1 MGKQEREI
9 NALITL
15 LGDDDL
21 KVKNIAQQKLLELG
35 EPAQQTL
42 RQVAFSDSDGRT
54 RIAAQALLEGFRLE
68 RLAQDFNKINRV
80 SDFDLESACFIL
92 AKIEYPELDIQ
103 QYVNKIDQLALE
115 TERRLYGIQGERDK
129 VEVINHFLF
138 DEKGF
143 HGNEKSYYEPENSYI
158 NKVLDR
164 QTGIPISLSA
174 IYLFLAGRLNLPVCG
189 VGFPGHFLLKY
200 RSNSRPFFI
209 DAFNSGQILSQQEC
223 EHFLRKRGYAFH
235 PYYLNTSESRDILAR
250 MIKNLVLI
258 YLQKN
263 QQNKINTLVKI
274 FSEFVMNERETKI

>member
-1 MGKQEREI
+1 MSKQEREI

-263 QQNKINTLVKI
+263 QQNKINTLVKF

>member
-21 KVKNIAQQKLLELG
+21 KVKNIAQKKLLELG

-80 SDFDLESACFIL
+80 SNFDLESACFIL

-263 QQNKINTLVKI
+263 QQNKINTLVKF
-274 FSEFVMNERETKI
+274 FSEFVINERETKI

>member
-1 MGKQEREI
+1 MSKQEREI

-263 QQNKINTLVKI
+263 QQNKINTLVKF
-274 FSEFVMNERETKI
+274 FSEFVINERETKI

>member
-21 KVKNIAQQKLLELG
+21 KVKNIAQKKLLELG

-209 DAFNSGQILSQQEC
+209 DAFNSGQIISQQEC

>member
-21 KVKNIAQQKLLELG
+21 KVKNIAQKKLLELG

-174 IYLFLAGRLNLPVCG
+174 LYLFLAGRLNLHV
-189 VGFPGHFLLKY
+189 
-200 RSNSRPFFI
+200 
-209 DAFNSGQILSQQEC
+209 
-223 EHFLRKRGYAFH
+223 
-235 PYYLNTSESRDILAR
+235 
-250 MIKNLVLI
+250 
-258 YLQKN
+258 
-263 QQNKINTLVKI
+263 
-274 FSEFVMNERETKI
+274 

>member
-174 IYLFLAGRLNLPVCG
+174 LYLFLAGRLNLPVCG

-209 DAFNSGQILSQQEC
+209 DAFNSGQIISQQEC

>member
-80 SDFDLESACFIL
+80 SNFDLESACFIL

-263 QQNKINTLVKI
+263 QQNKINTLVKF
-274 FSEFVMNERETKI
+274 FSEFVINERETKI

>member
-263 QQNKINTLVKI
+263 QQNKINTLVKF
-274 FSEFVMNERETKI
+274 FSEFVINERETKI

>member
-1 MGKQEREI
+1 MCKQEREI

-21 KVKNIAQQKLLELG
+21 KVKNVAQQKLLELG

-263 QQNKINTLVKI
+263 QQNKINTLVKF
-274 FSEFVMNERETKI
+274 FSEFVINERETKI

>member
-209 DAFNSGQILSQQEC
+209 DAFNSGQIISQQEC

-263 QQNKINTLVKI
+263 QQNKINTLVKF

>member
-174 IYLFLAGRLNLPVCG
+174 LYLFLAGRLNLPVCG

-209 DAFNSGQILSQQEC
+209 DAFNSGQIISQQEC

-263 QQNKINTLVKI
+263 QQNKINTLVKF
-274 FSEFVMNERETKI
+274 FSEFVINERETKI

>member
-15 LGDDDL
+15 LGDDL
-21 KVKNIAQQKLLELG
+21 KVKNIAQKKLLELG

-80 SDFDLESACFIL
+80 SNFDLESACFIL

-115 TERRLYGIQGERDK
+115 TERRLYGIQGEKDK

-263 QQNKINTLVKI
+263 QQNKINTLVKF
-274 FSEFVMNERETKI
+274 FSEFVINERETKI

>member
-21 KVKNIAQQKLLELG
+21 KVKNIAQKKLLELG

-115 TERRLYGIQGERDK
+115 TERRLYGIQGEKDK

-263 QQNKINTLVKI
+263 QQNKINTLVKF
-274 FSEFVMNERETKI
+274 FSEFVINERETKI

>member
-42 RQVAFSDSDGRT
+42 RQIAFSDSDGRT

-200 RSNSRPFFI
+200 RSNSTPFFI

>member
-21 KVKNIAQQKLLELG
+21 KVKNIAQKKLLELG

-80 SDFDLESACFIL
+80 SNFDLESACFIL

-115 TERRLYGIQGERDK
+115 TERRLYGIQGEKDK

-263 QQNKINTLVKI
+263 QQNKINTLVKF
-274 FSEFVMNERETKI
+274 FSEFVINERETKI

>member
-209 DAFNSGQILSQQEC
+209 DAFNSGQIISQQEC

>member
-223 EHFLRKRGYAFH
+223 EHFLRKRGYPFH

>member
-174 IYLFLAGRLNLPVCG
+174 LYLFLAGRLNLPVCG

-200 RSNSRPFFI
+200 RSNSTPFFI

>member
-21 KVKNIAQQKLLELG
+21 KVKNIAQKKLLELG

-263 QQNKINTLVKI
+263 QQNKINTLVKF
-274 FSEFVMNERETKI
+274 FSEFVINERETKI

>member
-1 MGKQEREI
+1 MSKQEREI

-54 RIAAQALLEGFRLE
+54 RIAAQALLEDFRLD
-68 RLAQDFNKINRV
+68 RLAQDINEINRKP
-80 SDFDLESACFIL
+80 DFDLEKACFIL

-103 QYVNKIDQLALE
+103 QYINKIDQLALGVE
-115 TERRLYGIQGERDK
+115 SRVYGIQGDRGK

-143 HGNEKSYYEPENSYI
+143 HGNEKSYYEPENSYV

-174 IYLFLAGRLNLPVCG
+174 IYLFLGKRLNLPVCG

-200 RSNSRPFFI
+200 LTDSKPFFI
-209 DAFNSGQILSQQEC
+209 DAFNRGQILSQLDC
-223 EHFLRKRGYAFH
+223 KHFLKKMGYAFH
-235 PYYLNTSESRDILAR
+235 QDYLETSESRDILAR
-250 MIKNLVLI
+250 MIKNLMLI

-263 QQNKINTLVKI
+263 QQNKIDTLERI
-274 FSEFVMNERETKI
+274 FSEFVMN

>member
-1 MGKQEREI
+1 MSKQEREI

-174 IYLFLAGRLNLPVCG
+174 LYLFLAGRLNLPVCG

-263 QQNKINTLVKI
+263 QQNKINTLVKF
-274 FSEFVMNERETKI
+274 FSEFVINERETKI

>member
-1 MGKQEREI
+1 MSKQKREI

-21 KVKNIAQQKLLELG
+21 KVKNVAQQKLLELG

-200 RSNSRPFFI
+200 RSNSRPFII

-263 QQNKINTLVKI
+263 QQNKINTLVKF
-274 FSEFVMNERETKI
+274 FSEFVINERETKI

>member
-263 QQNKINTLVKI
+263 QQNKINTLAKF

>member
-1 MGKQEREI
+1 MSKQEREI

-21 KVKNIAQQKLLELG
+21 KVKNVAQQKLLELG
-35 EPAQQTL
+35 EPARRIL
-42 RQVAFSDSDGRT
+42 KQVAFSDSDGRT
-54 RIAAQALLEGFRLE
+54 RIAAQTLLEDFRLE
-68 RLAQDFNKINRV
+68 RLTEDFQKLNRE

-92 AKIEYPELDIQ
+92 AKTEYPELNIQ

-115 TERRLYGIQGERDK
+115 VEQRVYGVDEDRDK
-129 VEVINHFLF
+129 VEVINHFFF

-143 HGNEKSYYEPENSYI
+143 RGNEKSYYEPENSYI

-174 IYLFLAGRLNLPVCG
+174 IYLFLSKRLNLPVYG

-209 DAFNSGQILSQQEC
+209 DAFNSGQILSQQDC
-223 EHFLRKRGYAFH
+223 KNFFKKVGYAFY
-235 PYYLNTSESRDILAR
+235 PYYLDTSESRDILAR
-250 MIKNLVLI
+250 MIRNLVLI
-258 YLQKN
+258 YLKKN
-263 QQNKINTLVKI
+263 QQNKIDTLERI
-274 FSEFVMNERETKI
+274 FNEFVMN

>member
-263 QQNKINTLVKI
+263 QQNKINTLVKF

>member
-1 MGKQEREI
+1 MSKQEREI

-21 KVKNIAQQKLLELG
+21 KVKKVAQQKLLELG

-42 RQVAFSDSDGRT
+42 KAIAFSDSDGRT
-54 RIAAQALLEGFRLE
+54 RIAAQALLEDFRFE
-68 RLAQDFNKINRV
+68 RLAQDFNKLNREP
-80 SDFDLESACFIL
+80 DFDLESACFLL

-115 TERRLYGIQGERDK
+115 AKRRLYGIPGDRDK

-174 IYLFLAGRLNLPVCG
+174 IYLFLARRLNLPVCG

-209 DAFNSGQILSQQEC
+209 DAFNSGQILSQQDC
-223 EHFLRKRGYAFH
+223 KHFLRKMGYTFH
-235 PYYLNTSESRDILAR
+235 PYYLNASGSRDILGR
-250 MIKNLVLI
+250 MIRNLVLI
-258 YLQKN
+258 YLRKN
-263 QQNKINTLVKI
+263 QQSKIDALERI
-274 FSEFVMNERETKI
+274 FSEFVMNQREKRI

>member
-174 IYLFLAGRLNLPVCG
+174 LYLFLAGRLNLPVCG